1 MYRVKRVENILFF
14 DDDINELVYFQFGI
28 KDKPYKIKKELVR
41 NILIYQK
48 ELAYP
53 LAQKQVGKK
62 YEKLMLVLP
71 ELLLNDEDDDGESLK
86 EVLNQIEKFRQII
99 KNKYRAFLTKKELD
113 QMAKQLQLMQKEAKQ
128 RIIEINN
135 SKIEEKSRSSCR

>member
-99 KNKYRAFLTKKELD
+99 KNKYRAFLTKKELE

>member
-28 KDKPYKIKKELVR
+28 KDKPYKIKKESVR

-99 KNKYRAFLTKKELD
+99 KNKYRAFLTKKELE

>member
-28 KDKPYKIKKELVR
+28 KDKPYKIKEESVR

-62 YEKLMLVLP
+62 YEKLMLALP

-99 KNKYRAFLTKKELD
+99 KNKYRAFLTKKELE
-113 QMAKQLQLMQKEAKQ
+113 QMAKKLQLMQKEAKQ